1 MGYPVGTENSPTL
14 HLSAQKLCGSN
25 RTRSTNKLE
34 VPRIVWIAR
43 RLVAKGKLLH
53 FGQGNSGSNIRPQ
66 KWDHLNIN
74 TNNFLNPKRNTLG
87 TYYTQICKNDLLIG
101 FINVQSLPKTRRGS
115 KNVYLT
121 RLIYNIE
128 FYHTWIAETRRHC
141 PSLQEEESTP
151 QIFRGH
157 FMIQELDSI
166 TIYNKHYPF
175 LGPFQYRWTYSLS
188 TGNITGRKTSSGR
201 YLSGIGRWSWQEFRG
216 KDNAS
221 TRIATF
227 YTTVPPAQ
235 RWGPGFVYS
244 QHLTLFN
251 TKNIRICPRTRFL
264 HNIKEKIDKWK
275 VVGYQII
282 LMGNFNDYILSQ
294 ISCRFFAKLGLRE
307 LISEKHGEEGPGTTI
322 PNKRNNNIDGIWW
335 SPGLSTTSC
344 GYLPVHYTITFDHR
358 LIWVKVSLYSAL
370 GNKSL
375 LPKSPSAQ
383 ILILY
388 HLSGQEKYT

>member
-1 MGYPVGTENSPTL
+1 MFTKIKSSKSKQKE
-14 HLSAQKLCGSN
+14 LSEYEKKYFRDLLWSN
-25 RTRSTNKLE
+25 LE
-34 VPRIVWIAR
+34 E
-43 RLVAKGKLLH
+43 
-53 FGQGNSGSNIRPQ
+53 
-66 KWDHLNIN
+66 
-74 TNNFLNPKRNTLG
+74 
-87 TYYTQICKNDLLIG
+87 NDLLIG

-251 TKNIRICPRTRFL
+251 TKNIRICPRRGFL
-264 HNIKEKIDKWK
+264 NDIKEETEKRKAAGD
-275 VVGYQII
+275 QIL
-282 LMGNFNDYILSQ
+282 LMLEFNDYILSQ
-294 ISCRFFAKLGLRE
+294 RSRRLFVKLGLWDP
-307 LISEKHGEEGPGTTI
+307 ITEKHGEEGPGTNRS
-322 PNKRNNNIDGIWW
+322 NKRNNAIDGIWG
-335 SPGLSTTSC
+335 SPGLYNISC
-344 GYLPVHYTITFDHR
+344 EYLPVHYAITSDHR
-358 LIWVKVSLYSAL
+358 LIWVKIFLFSAL
-370 GNKSL
+370 GDKNLWSK
-375 LPKSPSAQ
+375 PPSTQ
-383 ILILY
+383 ELRLHHPSGLKI
-388 HLSGQEKYT
+388 HLKNETTD